1 MSLGGELVLASRSP
15 QRRAILETLGVPF
28 RVRVAGIDEGTE
40 GDPVAVAI
48 ENARRKA
55 LAVAADEPA
64 GTIVLG
70 ADTVIAAEV
79 ESVEREPGETDPA
92 GPTVDPPVVRA
103 PRLEAI
109 GKPADAD
116 EAAAMLRRW
125 SGTAHRVASSVAVVR
140 AGGEGEMR
148 HELLLAD
155 ADTTL
160 VRFRTLSDEEIAWYV
175 ATDEWQERAGAYA
188 IQLRGTLLV
197 DGIEGDWWT
206 VVGLPVGLIARR
218 LPALLR

>member
-28 RVRVAGIDEGTE
+28 RVRVAGIDEGSE
-40 GDPVAVAI
+40 GDPIAVAI

-70 ADTVIAAEV
+70 SDTVIAAEV
-79 ESVEREPGETDPA
+79 EPGEDVPA
-92 GPTVDPPVVRA
+92 GTPASGDRTPD
-103 PRLEAI
+103 LEAI
-109 GKPADAD
+109 GKPADAS

-140 AGGEGEMR
+140 AGGEGESGR
-148 HELLLAD
+148 GGGGGDDILLAD

-175 ATDEWQERAGAYA
+175 ATGEWRERAGAYA

>member
-1 MSLGGELVLASRSP
+1 
-15 QRRAILETLGVPF
+15 
-28 RVRVAGIDEGTE
+28 
-40 GDPVAVAI
+40 
-48 ENARRKA
+48 
-55 LAVAADEPA
+55 
-64 GTIVLG
+64 
-70 ADTVIAAEV
+70 
-79 ESVEREPGETDPA
+79 
-92 GPTVDPPVVRA
+92 
-103 PRLEAI
+103 
-109 GKPADAD
+109 
-116 EAAAMLRRW
+116 
-125 SGTAHRVASSVAVVR
+125 
-140 AGGEGEMR
+140 MR

>member
-1 MSLGGELVLASRSP
+1 MTLGGELVLASRSP

-40 GDPVAVAI
+40 GDPIAVAI

-70 ADTVIAAEV
+70 SDTVIAAEV
-79 ESVEREPGETDPA
+79 ASAEPEPGEADAERPSADPSVA
-92 GPTVDPPVVRA
+92 PAPT
-103 PRLEAI
+103 LEAV

-140 AGGEGEMR
+140 AGGEMR

-175 ATDEWQERAGAYA
+175 ATGEWQERAGAYA